1 MSRKTK
7 NAAQQGLE
15 HAFQAFNQ
23 VSEQLSAS
31 YQILEARVAELS
43 EELNAARSER
53 LRQLAEKE
61 HLANSLAR
69 LLAALPAGVVVLD
82 GDGKVTEHNPA
93 AVELLGEPLADRNWR
108 EVAAR
113 AFAPHAAGGQTILRD
128 GRRVEISASSL
139 GAEPGQIL
147 LLKDVTETHALQ
159 ERLSRHQRLSAM
171 GEMAASLAHQI
182 RTPLASA
189 LLYASHL
196 ANPQQDS
203 VDYRGYSEKIVA
215 RLRHLEKLVD
225 DMLLFA
231 KSGNFDADEVTLAD
245 LLQDLKQ
252 ALDAQL
258 LVNGCRLEVLDEA
271 RGATLRGNHDAL
283 LSMLLNLATNAIQA
297 CGSGGRLRLHAQRIT
312 DQDGGEAIKLL
323 LTDNGPG
330 IPRALLERIFEP
342 FFTTRPQGTG
352 LGLAVVQA
360 IARAHQGAVWVESE
374 PGQGST
380 FGLRFPLWDAAGAAA
395 NTARVTH
402 HHGARHVA

>member
-1 MSRKTK
+1 MSRKNK
-7 NAAQQGLE
+7 NAAQGLE
-15 HAFQAFNQ
+15 YAFQTFNQ

-31 YQILEARVAELS
+31 YQILEARVAELN

-53 LRQLAEKE
+53 LLQLAEKE

-82 GDGKVTEHNPA
+82 GAGNVTEHNPA
-93 AVELLGEPLADRNWR
+93 AVELLGEPLQGRNWQ

-113 AFAPHAAGGQTILRD
+113 AFAPHTADGQTALRD
-128 GRRVEISASSL
+128 GRRVEVSASSL

-196 ANPQQDS
+196 ANPQQDG

-231 KSGNFDADEVTLAD
+231 KSGNFDADEIVLAD

-258 LVNGCRLEVLDEA
+258 LINGCRLEVVDEA
-271 RGATLRGNHDAL
+271 PGAALRGNRDAL

-297 CGSGGRLRLHAQRIT
+297 CGSGGRLRLHAQRVT
-312 DQDGGEAIKLL
+312 DQDGGEMIKLL

-380 FGLRFPLWDAAGAAA
+380 FGLRFPLWDAAGKIA
-395 NTARVTH
+395 NSGKVLQQ
-402 HHGARHVA
+402 HGARRVA